1 MCVCIYIKLHK
12 IKILQNLGS
21 HDNCINDMNIDYSK
35 VVMS

>member
-1 MCVCIYIKLHK
+1 MCVCVKLHK

-21 HDNCINDMNIDYSK
+21 DDNCINNMNIDHSK